1 MFENITSLQNPRV
14 KSLITLKKSR
24 ERRLLN
30 RIIIEGYREITLA
43 IDSGFA
49 VKELYSCRSLDAGNH
64 LATLS
69 ELVDQRNIFEISPE
83 VFEKL
88 AYREASDGLIAV
100 AEPRFL
106 NLQDLKLSDCPLIL
120 VLESVEKPGNLGAV
134 LRTAD
139 AAQVDAVLVCDP
151 LSDLYNP
158 NTIRS
163 SIGCIFTNQ
172 VVACSSPEAIAWLRE
187 KNISIFAA
195 ALTAADFY
203 HETDLSGPVALIMGT
218 EATGLSK
225 IWLNGAD
232 HQIKIPML
240 GRIDSLNVSI
250 SAAVLVF
257 EAMRQRGF
265 SIKFKG

>member
-1 MFENITSLQNPRV
+1 MFEKITSHQNPRV
-14 KSLITLKKSR
+14 KTLVALKRSR

-30 RIIIEGYREITLA
+30 RIIIEGYREISLA
-43 IDSGFA
+43 IGAGFP
-49 VKELYSCRSLDAGNH
+49 VKELYSCRQMDGGNH
-64 LATLS
+64 LD
-69 ELVDQRNIFEISPE
+69 ELQKHIDHRNIFEISPE

-100 AEPRFL
+100 AEPQFL
-106 NLQDLKLSDCPLIL
+106 KLQDLKLSDCPLVI
-120 VLESVEKPGNLGAV
+120 VLEAVEKPGNLGAV

-139 AAQVDAVLVCDP
+139 AARVDAVIVCDP

-172 VVACSSPEAIAWLRE
+172 VVACSNMEAMVWLRE
-187 KNISIFAA
+187 QHIVTYAA
-195 ALTAADFY
+195 ALTATEFY
-203 HETDLSGPVALIMGT
+203 HETNLSGPAALIMGT
-218 EATGLSK
+218 EATGLSD
-225 IWLNGAD
+225 IWLDGAD
-232 HQIKIPML
+232 HHIKIPML

-265 SIKFKG
+265 RQ